1 MATSSRLRS
10 TARGTRLGG
19 KCDAGFAQA
28 RPSGGVGWLPQAD
41 ARIWG
46 LLWPLLAHVT
56 GPAGA
61 EGGALLEEALRL
73 LSAALAA
80 CPALP
85 PELAVRRL
93 PQRVS
98 TCAAP

>member
-1 MATSSRLRS
+1 MWGL
-10 TARGTRLGG
+10 L
-19 KCDAGFAQA
+19 
-28 RPSGGVGWLPQAD
+28 QAD
-41 ARIWG
+41 ERIRG

-85 PELAVRRL
+85 PELAVR
-93 PQRVS
+93 PPPSVP
-98 TCAAP
+98 APAQAMLLS